1 MNDKDMDAGFSSDLE
16 AWLDAATAA
25 DNRDH
30 AASVDRYVVERVL
43 KETPFE
49 TTQVVYR
56 RNGQGQASIGPFVR
70 KRFVE
75 DASRGYAYDQILQ
88 AQAVGIRL
96 EHQPFIYECEHTADS
111 VDVVME
117 YLQGMTLDSLV
128 LSEGPG
134 IDLVSRVMP
143 QLCDALTELHE
154 LLEQPLIHR
163 DVKPSNVMLCN
174 GRVKLIDLGIARTYH
189 AGATHDTVRYGTP
202 GYAPPEQFGYGQ
214 TSARSDVYALGMTL
228 AFCLTGQEPT
238 ADLRE
243 SGFAN
248 PRIPAALAEVLVRA
262 TEFDPANR
270 YASARD
276 LRSAIEAALQTQ
288 HGSTPA
294 PKVTPTTGSTT
305 ASGVSYAPISTT
317 AAGSTPTPSTVPIPG
332 TIPGTTTSSR
342 EQATN
347 TQTHDSNRTK
357 NRMGDILNTIGRVW
371 NAIVVVAW
379 VLMTISVIVNIVQP
393 RGKYLEYPGW
403 FSALMFLG
411 LLYVPWTLL
420 SYLLLDKRR
429 LRQRE
434 PFSRWTWRKE
444 LPVCLG
450 VSAVCMAVVVILY
463 YALFNQGR

>member
-1 MNDKDMDAGFSSDLE
+1 ML
-16 AWLDAATAA
+16 
-25 DNRDH
+25 
-30 AASVDRYVVERVL
+30 
-43 KETPFE
+43 
-49 TTQVVYR
+49 
-56 RNGQGQASIGPFVR
+56 
-70 KRFVE
+70 
-75 DASRGYAYDQILQ
+75 
-88 AQAVGIRL
+88 AQ
-96 EHQPFIYECEHTADS
+96 PW
-111 VDVVME
+111 
-117 YLQGMTLDSLV
+117 
-128 LSEGPG
+128 
-134 IDLVSRVMP
+134 
-143 QLCDALTELHE
+143 
-154 LLEQPLIHR
+154 IHR

-214 TSARSDVYALGMTL
+214 TSVRSDVYALGMTL

-248 PRIPAALAEVLVRA
+248 PRIPAALAKVLVRA

-294 PKVTPTTGSTT
+294 PGPIPEPATTPEP
-305 ASGVSYAPISTT
+305 A
-317 AAGSTPTPSTVPIPG
+317 TPPAPSTVPIPG
-332 TIPGTTTSSR
+332 TAPGTTTSSR
-342 EQATN
+342 ERATN

-357 NRMGDILNTIGRVW
+357 KRVGDILNTIGRVW
-371 NAIVVVAW
+371 NAIVVIMW

-403 FSALMFLG
+403 FNALMFLG

-450 VSAVCMAVVVILY
+450 VSAACMAVVVILY